1 MDFNQDLAAKL
12 GFPKTKYMAVER
24 ERRWLCRAVPHD
36 RILKTHAIADLYIT
50 GTQLRLRE
58 ARAVG
63 GGEPMLRLTRKVDVD
78 AHTRLLTSIY
88 LTEHEF
94 ALLAGVMR
102 GTLLKK
108 VRHTLKAH
116 AGVTMSVDAF
126 QGALDGLILAEAEF
140 DTVEAMR
147 AFAPPDFVEREVTE
161 DLRYGGGA
169 LAVQGHPPV
178 R

>member
-1 MDFNQDLAAKL
+1 VDFDKDLAAKL

-24 ERRWLCRAVPHD
+24 ELRWLCRAVPHD
-36 RILKTHAIADLYIT
+36 RVLETHAITDLYIT

-63 GGEPMLRLTRKVDVD
+63 GGAPMLRLTRKVDVD
-78 AHTRLLTSIY
+78 ADTRLLTSIY

-94 ALLAGVMR
+94 ALLAGAMS
-102 GTLLKK
+102 GTTLMK
-108 VRHTLKAH
+108 VRHVLKPH
-116 AGVTMSVDAF
+116 GGVSMSVDEF
-126 QGALDGLILAEAEF
+126 QGALAGLILAEAEF

-147 AFAPPDFVEREVTE
+147 AFAPPDFVEREVTD

-169 LAVQGHPPV
+169 LAVHGYPPE

>member
-1 MDFNQDLAAKL
+1 VDFDQSLAAKL

-36 RILKTHAIADLYIT
+36 RVLETHTITDLYIT
-50 GTQLRLRE
+50 STQLRLRE

-63 GGEPMLRLTRKVDVD
+63 GGEPMLRLTRKVDVGAD
-78 AHTRLLTSIY
+78 TRLLTSIY

-94 ALLAGVMR
+94 ALIASAMR
-102 GTLLKK
+102 GSSLKK
-108 VRHTLKAH
+108 KRHTLKPH
-116 AGVTMSVDAF
+116 AGVAMSVDEF

-140 DTVEAMR
+140 DTVEAMK
-147 AFAPPDFVEREVTE
+147 AFAPPDFVEREVTK

-169 LAVQGHPPV
+169 LAVHGFPPF